1 MLEKFP
7 DASLEADDSGWIPL
21 HYAAH
26 LGNVDVVELFLQKNN
41 SIAYKKDNEG
51 MCALHISARKG
62 NVGVIRAIIKK
73 CPDTCELLDNK
84 HRTALH
90 LAVEGGRINAVKLF
104 LETVAFQDLINEQ
117 DKNGNTPLHLAA
129 LDLDDF
135 RRDDIRLYHFY
146 VGYLVLFRSYE
157 RYEILKI
164 LAHDRRIDKWARNEE
179 GMTTVDIIQSNN
191 QISLKF
197 KVSLASKT
205 MHSEYILIKKYI
217 YFEKV
222 IYNA

>member
-41 SIAYKKDNEG
+41 SIAYEKDNEG
-51 MCALHISARKG
+51 MCALHISAREG
-62 NVGVIRAIIKK
+62 NEGVMRTIIKK
-73 CPDTCELLDNK
+73 CPDTCELLDDK

-90 LAVEGGRINAVKLF
+90 LAVESGRKNAVKLF

-129 LDLDDF
+129 LDLDD
-135 RRDDIRLYHFY
+135 IRLDYFY
-146 VGYLVLFRSYE
+146 LGYLVQFRSHE

-179 GMTTVDIIQSNN
+179 GMTTADIVQSNN
-191 QISLKF
+191 ELTMDF
-197 KVSLASKT
+197 KVRIVRL
-205 MHSEYILIKKYI
+205 YIVNI
-217 YFEKV
+217 Y
-222 IYNA
+222 

>member
-21 HYAAH
+21 HYAAYF
-26 LGNVDVVELFLQKNN
+26 GDVDVVELFLQKNN
-41 SIAYKKDNEG
+41 SVAYEKGNKG
-51 MCALHISARKG
+51 MCALHISARTG
-62 NVGVIRAIIKK
+62 NEGVMRTIIKK
-73 CPDTCELLDNK
+73 CPDTCELLDDK

-90 LAVEGGRINAVKLF
+90 LAVKSGRINAVKLF

-129 LDLDDF
+129 NLDLDDIPP
-135 RRDDIRLYHFY
+135 D
-146 VGYLVLFRSYE
+146 YLVQFGSYE

-164 LAHDRRIDKWARNEE
+164 LAHDRRIDRWARNEE

-191 QISLKF
+191 QLSLKF

-205 MHSEYILIKKYI
+205 MHIEYILIKKYI

>member
-26 LGNVDVVELFLQKNN
+26 FGNVDVVELFLQKNN

-51 MCALHISARKG
+51 MCALHISAREG
-62 NVGVIRAIIKK
+62 NVGVMRAIIKK

-117 DKNGNTPLHLAA
+117 DKNGNTPLHLASM
-129 LDLDDF
+129 DLDDIPLEYIWL
-135 RRDDIRLYHFY
+135 D
-146 VGYLVLFRSYE
+146 YLGRARSYE
-157 RYEILKI
+157 RYEILKF
-164 LAHDRRIDKWARNEE
+164 LAHARRIDKWARNEK

-191 QISLKF
+191 QLSMKF

>member
-21 HYAAH
+21 HYAARF
-26 LGNVDVVELFLQKNN
+26 GNVVVVKLFLEKNN
-41 SIAYKKDNEG
+41 SVAYEKDNKG

-62 NVGVIRAIIKK
+62 KVGVMRTIIKK
-73 CPDTCELLDNK
+73 CPDTCELLDDK

-90 LAVEGGRINAVKLF
+90 LAVESGRVNAVKLF

-129 LDLDDF
+129 LDLDDIPL
-135 RRDDIRLYHFY
+135 DIFY
-146 VGYLVLFRSYE
+146 LAKFPIYE

-179 GMTTVDIIQSNN
+179 GMTTADIVQSNN
-191 QISLKF
+191 ELTMDF
-197 KVSLASKT
+197 KVRIVRL
-205 MHSEYILIKKYI
+205 YIVNI
-217 YFEKV
+217 Y
-222 IYNA
+222 

>member
-26 LGNVDVVELFLQKNN
+26 LGNEDVVELFLQKNN

-51 MCALHISARKG
+51 MCALHISAREG
-62 NVGVIRAIIKK
+62 NEGVMRTIIKK
-73 CPDTCELLDNK
+73 CPDTCELLDDK

-90 LAVEGGRINAVKLF
+90 LAVESGRINAVKLF

-129 LDLDDF
+129 NLDLDDF
-135 RRDDIRLYHFY
+135 F
-146 VGYLVLFRSYE
+146 LVRFIQGSLRVSPSYE
-157 RYEILKI
+157 HYKILKI

>member
-26 LGNVDVVELFLQKNN
+26 FGNVDVVELFLQKNN
-41 SIAYKKDNEG
+41 SIAYEKDNEG
-51 MCALHISARKG
+51 MCALHISAREGK
-62 NVGVIRAIIKK
+62 VGVMRAIIKK
-73 CPDTCELLDNK
+73 CPDTCELLDDK

-90 LAVEGGRINAVKLF
+90 LAVESGRVNAVKLF
-104 LETVAFQDLINEQ
+104 LETVAFQDLINEP

-129 LDLDDF
+129 LDLDDIPL
-135 RRDDIRLYHFY
+135 DYFY
-146 VGYLVLFRSYE
+146 LSFFLVQFRSYE

-179 GMTTVDIIQSNN
+179 GMTTAHIIQSNN
-191 QISLKF
+191 RLLWLI
-197 KVSLASKT
+197 KVSLVK
-205 MHSEYILIKKYI
+205 LFLVNI
-217 YFEKV
+217 Y
-222 IYNA
+222 

>member
-41 SIAYKKDNEG
+41 SIAYEKDNEG
-51 MCALHISARKG
+51 MCALHISAREG
-62 NVGVIRAIIKK
+62 NVGVMRAIIKK
-73 CPDTCELLDNK
+73 CADTCELLDDK

-90 LAVEGGRINAVKLF
+90 LAVESGRINAVKLF
-104 LETVAFQDLINEQ
+104 LETVAFQDLINEP

-129 LDLDDF
+129 LDLDDIPL
-135 RRDDIRLYHFY
+135 DYFY
-146 VGYLVLFRSYE
+146 LSFCLVQFRSYE

-179 GMTTVDIIQSNN
+179 GMTTADIIQSNN
-191 QISLKF
+191 QLSMKF

-217 YFEKV
+217 YVER
-222 IYNA
+222 